1 MFKFKPVSNYLD
13 FKKIVS
19 LSQELESWKCNE
31 LDFFEKLVINFA
43 DLWDKKL
50 EELTV
55 EESMLLFDDAKKYAE
70 QTAKEIDAIKK
81 KQMMISGNIKNS

>member
-1 MFKFKPVSNYLD
+1 MFKFKPISNYID

-50 EELTV
+50 EELSL
-55 EESMLLFDDAKKYAE
+55 EESMILFDEAKTYAE
-70 QTAKEIDAIKK
+70 KTAKEIDEIKK
-81 KQMMISGNIKNS
+81 KQKMISGNIKNS